1 MTMST
6 RSRRPTRW
14 RTAAVPVA
22 GGLPAATGTAL
33 VGAADYGFS
42 SL

>member
-1 MTMST
+1 MGTE
-6 RSRRPTRW
+6 PPVQV
-14 RTAAVPVA
+14 RTAVVPVA
-22 GGLPAATGTAL
+22 GGLPPATGTTF